1 MSTDAA
7 HEPDADPAA
16 TAGTVDRPVLIGVLT
31 YRRPAL
37 LADALPLLRA
47 QLADLG
53 DLPAG
58 SCVLVVDNDPD
69 ASARATCADVPGVRY
84 VHEPQ
89 PGIAAARQAAL
100 DAAPGDALL
109 AFIDDDEHPEPGW
122 LRHLVGTWV
131 RCDRPAGVAGRVLPA
146 YQAEPSDWVVAGGFF
161 VRRSLPTGTPIQ
173 AAGAGNLLLDIT
185 QVNRL
190 GVSFDVRLGL
200 KGGEDTLFTRQ
211 LTHRGG
217 RLVWCEE
224 AQATD
229 LVPADRTT
237 RQWILQRAFSHAGAA
252 ARVDLS
258 LADTAARRVQTRARL
273 VLGGLAR
280 VPASGLLYLRGVVR
294 RSPRDRARAPWLAA
308 RGLGLAAG
316 GLGYGLSEYRRPSA

>member
-1 MSTDAA
+1 MTNDAA
-7 HEPDADPAA
+7 REPDADAGA
-16 TAGTVDRPVLIGVLT
+16 TAVPLDRPVLIGVLT

-53 DLPAG
+53 ELPDG

-69 ASARATCADVPGVRY
+69 ASARATCAGVPEVRY
-84 VHEPQ
+84 VHEPR

-100 DAAPGDALL
+100 DAAPADALL

-122 LRHLVGTWV
+122 LRHLVATWA
-131 RCDRPAGVAGRVLPA
+131 RYDRPAGVAGRVLPA
-146 YQAEPSDWVVAGGFF
+146 YQVEPSAWVVAGGFF

-173 AAGAGNLLLDIT
+173 AAGAGNLLLDIP
-185 QVNRL
+185 QVRRL

-258 LADTAARRVQTRARL
+258 LAATPGQRVRTRARL

-280 VPASGLLYLRGVVR
+280 VPASGLLYLRGVLR
-294 RSPRDRARAPWLAA
+294 RSARDRARAPWLAA

-316 GLGYGLSEYRRPSA
+316 GLGYGLVEYRR